1 MSDGVMTI
9 GAFSRASY
17 LSVKMLRAYHEAGI
31 LEPAHVD
38 PRTGYR
44 QYHSSQLVDAAV
56 ILRLRSLDL
65 PLDQVRRIVTARD
78 PEVTRALLADHT
90 TRMQARLDEVSRI
103 VAELQDTAAHP
114 QAHTP
119 VHVRDQPATPTLRVR
134 GRVNEAT
141 FAKFLDRA
149 YADLDAAVGRLGV
162 TPSGPPG
169 ALYGAEIADDTDE
182 EVEAFLPL
190 AEPVEPG
197 DLGRVGGLGGL
208 GGVGGGA
215 GDGDV
220 GAGLVPAA
228 RVAVVAHRGPYDTLS
243 DSYRRLGAWVADN
256 AASAHE
262 RVREWYLVSYG
273 QTDDTERFLTEV
285 HWPIL
290 PSADR

>member
-1 MSDGVMTI
+1 MTI

-119 VHVRDQPATPTLRVR
+119 VHVRDQAATPTLRVR

-149 YADLDAAVGRLGV
+149 YADLDTAVGRLGV

-182 EVEAFLPL
+182 EVEAFVPL
-190 AEPVEPG
+190 AEPVE
-197 DLGRVGGLGGL
+197 LGGGA
-208 GGVGGGA
+208 GGGGGA

-220 GAGLVPAA
+220 EAGLVPAA
-228 RVAVVAHRGPYDTLS
+228 RVAVVAHRGPYETLS

-273 QTDDTERFLTEV
+273 QTDDTARFLTEV

-290 PSADR
+290 PTGDPDRPG